1 MVSMSANTLPAEF
14 RDDRSLHQVI
24 SAEIAAVQTTRTR
37 LMTEKSRKA
46 AHYVVLFCCILVN
59 VVFFL
64 IRADYFAIFIAAS
77 FYLNMFYFITL
88 LIPTTSGTA
97 KVPMADIPRF
107 LSWLK
112 EIGVKSGTSRFTRL
126 FMNSFF
132 INSRALSLGIG
143 LIFAVDILFTL
154 IAYIVM
160 DFSVRITVIVI
171 LQCAV
176 IIAFYVLVWKIE
188 PYSVAYIKNVE
199 QVKDRLSQTHL
210 PLRVIT
216 ALFMTGIVVSVF
228 LFMTTIILL
237 PGMTVNAFLTQSGLA
252 GLGHLVSLIAVLAA
266 SQYFVIRYI
275 HGITSRALALRLLT
289 FRENGLREI
298 LREAAT
304 EKIRPDT
311 QGKNPYEI
319 TTALLESRIYQVRK
333 SSLYGAFPV
342 FIVNLD
348 FSVILDSTTLTAIR
362 GYIGNIKQ

>member
-1 MVSMSANTLPAEF
+1 
-14 RDDRSLHQVI
+14 
-24 SAEIAAVQTTRTR
+24 
-37 LMTEKSRKA
+37 
-46 AHYVVLFCCILVN
+46 
-59 VVFFL
+59 
-64 IRADYFAIFIAAS
+64 
-77 FYLNMFYFITL
+77 
-88 LIPTTSGTA
+88 
-97 KVPMADIPRF
+97 MADIPRF

-210 PLRVIT
+210 PPQVIT

-266 SQYFVIRYI
+266 SQYFIIRYI
-275 HGITSRALALRLLT
+275 HGITSRALALRLLN
-289 FRENGLREI
+289 FRETGLKEI
-298 LREAAT
+298 LHEAET
-304 EKIRPDT
+304 GKIRPGIH
-311 QGKNPYEI
+311 GKNPYEI
-319 TTALLESRIYQVRK
+319 ATSLLESRIYQVQK

-342 FIVNLD
+342 FVVNLD